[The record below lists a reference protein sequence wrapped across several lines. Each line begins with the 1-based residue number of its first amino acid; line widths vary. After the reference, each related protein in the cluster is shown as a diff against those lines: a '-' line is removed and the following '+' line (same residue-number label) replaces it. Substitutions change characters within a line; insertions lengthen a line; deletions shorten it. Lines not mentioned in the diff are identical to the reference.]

1 MKPKYDILWKGMIE
15 EIIEDLLLFVEPEI
29 GKELDLGRG
38 FQFMDKEL
46 AEMYPEPTKPANTK
60 VVDKLVKVFLRDGA
74 ERHVLIHLE
83 VQGKKEKAF
92 ARRMFE
98 YFYYV

>member
-1 MKPKYDILWKGMIE
+1 MKPKYDIFWKGMIE
-15 EIIEDLLLFVEPEI
+15 EVIEDLLLFVEPEI

-60 VVDKLVKVFLRDGA
+60 VVDKLGISAGWGRAAYINTFGSTR
-74 ERHVLIHLE
+74 
-83 VQGKKEKAF
+83 EKREGFRSAD
-92 ARRMFE
+92 
-98 YFYYV
+98 V